1 MKTHIGLSLATAIV
15 ILCGTTPIDRAVAA
29 SRSGAL
35 IATSV
40 ALTDVSAARRVHR
53 GHRHRHHPPRVYV
66 RGPYRPY
73 YERPYY
79 YVPQGSAPFFPFG
92 FGYGLDP
99 SW

>member
-1 MKTHIGLSLATAIV
+1 MKSLFGVSLAAAIV
-15 ILCGTTPIDRAVAA
+15 ALAGMISTGRATAAPRSEAILATPVAM
-29 SRSGAL
+29 
-35 IATSV
+35 
-40 ALTDVSAARRVHR
+40 TDIGAARRVHHGR
-53 GHRHRHHPPRVYV
+53 RHRHHRARVYV

-79 YVPQGSAPFFPFG
+79 YVPQALPPFFPFG